1 VLVASHPPGIP
12 RVEQIG
18 LDAGVLAFTLL
29 LTAATG
35 VLFGL
40 APALELSRADLVR
53 PLNEGGRSGTSRSR
67 DLLAVSQIA
76 LSVVLLVGALLIVRS
91 FVELRRIDLGFDPKS
106 ALTMRVVLSGQEYAK
121 DADAIRAIR
130 TIQAR
135 LSEVPGVRSVGATRL
150 LPLTGTIG
158 NWSITMEGRT
168 KLPGENPNGDWQVAT
183 PGYFEAMGIR
193 LVRGRFFV
201 ATDTEDAPIV
211 AVISEA
217 MAAKYWPNENP
228 VGKRFRI
235 GSDTSPWITI
245 VGIAGRVRHNAV
257 VEAPRTEM
265 YVPHAQWGAAGG
277 GTRRGLTFVVRTIG
291 DPLSVIG
298 RAREAVRAVD
308 PNLPLAEV
316 RTLEQ
321 VTGDALAQAR
331 FTTWLLGLFA
341 ALALTLATIG
351 IYGVMSLLVARRR
364 REIGIRLA
372 LGARRAAIVFMV
384 VGRGMALALA
394 GVVFGLAAA
403 AGLTRLVANL
413 LYGITPLDPVTFA
426 SVPAL
431 LAAVALLACAVPAG
445 RAARVNPIT
454 ALREE

>member
-1 VLVASHPPGIP
+1 
-12 RVEQIG
+12 
-18 LDAGVLAFTLL
+18 
-29 LTAATG
+29 
-35 VLFGL
+35 
-40 APALELSRADLVR
+40 
-53 PLNEGGRSGTSRSR
+53 
-67 DLLAVSQIA
+67 
-76 LSVVLLVGALLIVRS
+76 
-91 FVELRRIDLGFDPKS
+91 
-106 ALTMRVVLSGQEYAK
+106 
-121 DADAIRAIR
+121 
-130 TIQAR
+130 
-135 LSEVPGVRSVGATRL
+135 
-150 LPLTGTIG
+150 
-158 NWSITMEGRT
+158 
-168 KLPGENPNGDWQVAT
+168 
-183 PGYFEAMGIR
+183 
-193 LVRGRFFV
+193 VRGRFFL

-217 MAAKYWPNENP
+217 MAAKYWPTENP
-228 VGKRFRI
+228 IGKRFRI

-277 GTRRGLTFVVRTIG
+277 GTRRGLTFVIRTIG

-431 LAAVALLACAVPAG
+431 LAAVALLA
-445 RAARVNPIT
+445 
-454 ALREE
+454 